1 MTLTLDVSC
10 VRTQVYREGRPLPLL
25 LAVGRESGKDM
36 KPRVRALD
44 RERGEHLEGTDD
56 EELYQQARDHVY
68 RAHSKVQLSD
78 EQIHG
83 ILAEGT
89 YDE

>member
-1 MTLTLDVSC
+1 MTLILDVSG
-10 VRTQVYREGRPLPLL
+10 RTQVYRKSPPLPLP

-36 KPRVRALD
+36 KPRVGTPD
-44 RERGEHLEGTDD
+44 RGRNEHLEGADD
-56 EELYQQARDHVY
+56 DELYQQARYHVY

-83 ILAEGT
+83 ILAEDS

>member
-1 MTLTLDVSC
+1 
-10 VRTQVYREGRPLPLL
+10 
-25 LAVGRESGKDM
+25 M

-44 RERGEHLEGTDD
+44 RERGEHLDGAGH
-56 EELYQQARDHVY
+56 EELYQQALDHVY

-78 EQIHG
+78 QQIHG
-83 ILAEGT
+83 ILSREA